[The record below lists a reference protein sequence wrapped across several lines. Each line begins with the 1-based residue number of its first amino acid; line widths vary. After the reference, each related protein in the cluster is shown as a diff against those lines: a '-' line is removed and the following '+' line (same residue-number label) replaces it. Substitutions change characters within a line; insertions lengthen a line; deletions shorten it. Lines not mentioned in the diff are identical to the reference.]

1 MGNLGLQ
8 GPTEEHGT
16 VDQRTFQHQYE
27 LFWQGQLEDPFP
39 LFHRLRQDDPVHWS
53 SELDCWVLTRYADVA
68 GTLRHDPR
76 LSVERIAPLIRTLP
90 ESMRTEMEPLRQHL
104 FAWMQHQDPPD
115 HTRLRTLV
123 SKAFTPRTVEGMRAR
138 NQALVDEL
146 IDAVQAQ
153 GRMDF
158 SLEFALLLPL
168 ITITELLGLPPDDR
182 DDFHRWTLDITRFME
197 GIGPDFPG
205 VARRA
210 QQIVLEV
217 HEYLG
222 ALFEQ
227 RRRQPED
234 DLISGLLA
242 AEEEGDRLTELELY
256 GMCIFL
262 LVAGHH
268 TTKSL
273 LTEGLLAL
281 LENPDQ
287 LQRLKD
293 DPSLGKSALEELLR
307 YVSPIKF
314 LSRYALRDFELD
326 GRSVRK
332 GQKLWAIVAAAN
344 RDPDQFQEPDRLDI
358 TRKPNRHVAFGYG
371 IHTCLGAPL
380 VRMQG
385 QIAFETLLRRLPD
398 LRLAGTPRRRSGIN
412 RPIESLPVAFDSG

>member
-1 MGNLGLQ
+1 
-8 GPTEEHGT
+8 
-16 VDQRTFQHQYE
+16 
-27 LFWQGQLEDPFP
+27 
-39 LFHRLRQDDPVHWS
+39 
-53 SELDCWVLTRYADVA
+53 
-68 GTLRHDPR
+68 
-76 LSVERIAPLIRTLP
+76 
-90 ESMRTEMEPLRQHL
+90 MRTEMEPLRQHL

-158 SLEFALLLPL
+158 SLDFAVLLPL
-168 ITITELLGLPPDDR
+168 ISITELLGLPPDDR

-210 QQIVLEV
+210 QQSVLKV
-217 HEYLG
+217 HEYLR

-242 AEEEGDRLTELELY
+242 AEEEGDRLTEVELY

-273 LTEGLLAL
+273 LTDGLLAL
-281 LENPDQ
+281 LEHPDQ

-293 DPSLGKSALEELLR
+293 DPALGKSAIEELLR

-314 LSRYALRDFELD
+314 LSRYALRDFE
-326 GRSVRK
+326 RSIRAR
-332 GQKLWAIVAAAN
+332 G
-344 RDPDQFQEPDRLDI
+344 
-358 TRKPNRHVAFGYG
+358 T
-371 IHTCLGAPL
+371 
-380 VRMQG
+380 
-385 QIAFETLLRRLPD
+385 IAFSAPTPTKIVRPKRPSHHERRPETVHQ
-398 LRLAGTPRRRSGIN
+398 GYTPAPHARRSPALGPNVRALKISGWLTGIQDGL
-412 RPIESLPVAFDSG
+412 RSYLDLDFLVGPLQRIIPTKDPA

>member
-1 MGNLGLQ
+1 M
-8 GPTEEHGT
+8 
-16 VDQRTFQHQYE
+16 DDRTFEHQYE

-39 LFHRLRQDDPVHWS
+39 LFHKLRENDPVHWS
-53 SELDCWVLTRYADVA
+53 SELDCWLLTRYADVA
-68 GTLRHDPR
+68 ATLRHDPR
-76 LSVERIAPLIRTLP
+76 LSVERIAPLIRSLP
-90 ESMRTEMEPLRQHL
+90 RSMRKEMEPLRQH
-104 FAWMQHQDPPD
+104 FVAWMQHQDPPD
-115 HTRLRTLV
+115 HTRLRALV
-123 SKAFTPRTVEGMRAR
+123 SKAFTPRTVEGTRAR

-153 GRMDF
+153 GMMDF
-158 SLEFALLLPL
+158 SVDFAVLLPL
-168 ITITELLGLPPDDR
+168 IATTELLGLPPGDR
-182 DDFHRWTLDITRFME
+182 DDFSRWTQAITRFME

-210 QQIVLEV
+210 QQGVVEV

-234 DLISGLLA
+234 DLISRLLA
-242 AEEEGDRLTELELY
+242 AEEEGDRLTEVELY

-273 LTEGLLAL
+273 LADGLLAL
-281 LENPDQ
+281 LEHPDQ

-293 DPSLGKSALEELLR
+293 DPSLMKSAVDELLR

-314 LSRYALRDFELD
+314 LSRYAIRDFELD

-332 GQKLWAIVAAAN
+332 GQKLWAMIGAAN
-344 RDPDQFQEPDRLDI
+344 RDPERFSEPDRLDI
-358 TRKPNRHVAFGYG
+358 ARKPNPHVAFGHG

-380 VRMQG
+380 ARMQV
-385 QIAFETLLRRLPD
+385 QIAFSTLLRRLPN
-398 LRLAGTPRRRSGIN
+398 LRLAGTPHRRSGIN
-412 RPIESLPVAFDSG
+412 RHLESLPVAFDSS